1 MLRPSRPALLPH
13 HRFRAG
19 TAQTLQAAQG
29 RARGRGQAGFWSC
42 APKPEVTAED
52 VQKLEARIAQIENGQ
67 VSGQIQNEE
76 FTGLEARIAQIE
88 GVTKDVK
95 TLQANETWTKKE
107 ILKIH
112 NFLNDKFD
120 TSSMHRESDH
130 GNIGGHSRDVD
141 NNTAPPVWIM
151 PDGEDGA
158 SNADATVDEN
168 PGDGNTDATGDGK
181 LHTISAKKYSLRCSR
196 AGPTSKPRHS
206 GYGDLRV

>member
-29 RARGRGQAGFWSC
+29 QARGRGQAGWFWDC
-42 APKPEVTAED
+42 PESKVTEQIESVARRVTTNNDKVAAVAEMVEGNTADITSLNEIIKKLQGDTQNIKHGQVQLEVMQMNIKNILERNFPDVNLDTTQLGDVHRD
-52 VQKLEARIAQIENGQ
+52 VQAHR
-67 VSGQIQNEE
+67 S
-76 FTGLEARIAQIE
+76 RY
-88 GVTKDVK
+88 TKH
-95 TLQANETWTKKE
+95 T
-107 ILKIH
+107 
-112 NFLNDKFD
+112 
-120 TSSMHRESDH
+120 
-130 GNIGGHSRDVD
+130 
-141 NNTAPPVWIM
+141 
-151 PDGEDGA
+151 
-158 SNADATVDEN
+158 ADATVDEN